1 MKPVS
6 HPLASP
12 TLMRFTTSLMS
23 VATAALAILLVSCAT
38 SSRLEEH
45 KTIAYSSGFKVIHP
59 VKPDQVEILANLPK
73 DKVTPI
79 NYQGKTYYILPD
91 AENNQAFV
99 GGKMEFTTYQH
110 LCMKQLR
117 EEELAAERMDHA
129 AAFHHMNWGAWGGWP
144 MGYGRVIHYR

>member
-1 MKPVS
+1 MRLTPSVRFI
-6 HPLASP
+6 AS
-12 TLMRFTTSLMS
+12 
-23 VATAALAILLVSCAT
+23 AALAMLLVSCAT

-45 KTIAYSSGFKVIHP
+45 KTIAYSAGFKVIHP
-59 VKPDQVEILANLPK
+59 VKPDQVAILSSLPK

-110 LCMKQLR
+110 LCMKKLR
-117 EEELAAERMDHA
+117 EEERAAEQMDQA
-129 AAFHHMNWGAWGGWP
+129 AAFHQMNWGAWGGWP